1 MVVRVMNM
9 PCTSL
14 SEMAEVTDKI
24 IAPAAAE
31 TIPLPPI
38 LVYSNV
44 LDHLALRGTLN
55 QNTLDIPKD
64 LSRTKSQAKCQ
75 TSLDQ

>member
-1 MVVRVMNM
+1 MNM

-14 SEMAEVTDKI
+14 SEMAEITDKI
-24 IAPAAAE
+24 LTPAAAE

-44 LDHLALRGTLN
+44 TDHLALRATLKYFELGH
-55 QNTLDIPKD
+55 TRFTEEFVTD
-64 LSRTKSQAKCQ
+64 
-75 TSLDQ
+75 